1 MKQALRVAFGFLILW
16 ASVLHA
22 EVRIVIDSGVDSG
35 RPIGVVPFQWAG
47 PGAAPEDIG
56 GIVAADLRNSGKFNP
71 LDRARLPQQPGSAQ
85 EVQPAAWS
93 ALGIDA
99 VVVGQVTPNPDGSYN
114 VAYQLVDT
122 GGAPGTVLAQNSYKV
137 NKQWLRYAGHTASDE
152 VFEKLTGIKGAFR
165 TRIAYV
171 VQTNGGQFPYELR
184 VSDYDGYNQF
194 VVHRSPQPL
203 MSPAW
208 SPDGS
213 KLAYVTFESGRSA
226 LVIQTLANGAVRQ
239 VASFPRHNG
248 APAFSPDGSKRPQDR
263 QLQRQPD
270 KAAEPHQL

>member
-152 VFEKLTGIKGAFR
+152 VFEKLTVLKVRSVPVLPTLFR
-165 TRIAYV
+165 LTAVSSRMNCAYLTMTV
-171 VQTNGGQFPYELR
+171 TTSLSFT
-184 VSDYDGYNQF
+184 
-194 VVHRSPQPL
+194 VHRN
-203 MSPAW
+203 
-208 SPDGS
+208 
-213 KLAYVTFESGRSA
+213 R
-226 LVIQTLANGAVRQ
+226 
-239 VASFPRHNG
+239 
-248 APAFSPDGSKRPQDR
+248 
-263 QLQRQPD
+263 
-270 KAAEPHQL
+270 

>member
-1 MKQALRVAFGFLILW
+1 MG
-16 ASVLHA
+16 
-22 EVRIVIDSGVDSG
+22 
-35 RPIGVVPFQWAG
+35 G

-171 VQTNGGQFPYELR
+171 VQTNGGQFRMNCAYLTMT
-184 VSDYDGYNQF
+184 VTTSLSF
-194 VVHRSPQPL
+194 TVHRS
-203 MSPAW
+203 
-208 SPDGS
+208 
-213 KLAYVTFESGRSA
+213 R
-226 LVIQTLANGAVRQ
+226 
-239 VASFPRHNG
+239 
-248 APAFSPDGSKRPQDR
+248 
-263 QLQRQPD
+263 
-270 KAAEPHQL
+270 